1 MALWFHRVAGKQ
13 MYPFERKTV
22 ILDKL
27 RKNGQITIQDDAR
40 SLGVSIVTLHRD
52 LEALAAQGI
61 VRKVR
66 GGAIFT
72 GDDSTIETHFDIR
85 LKAKAPEKE
94 EIAHKAAEMIADDT
108 SIFLDHSSSAL
119 FLARELKSRHFHSLL
134 LVTNSLVIPEELAGV
149 KGIRVLLTGGV
160 VESEYKALSGRWVI
174 ETLERINIHQVFAS
188 AAAISPERG
197 LMTQSPFIHE
207 ILPSIFTR
215 CDRVNVL
222 LDHSKFYKIATY
234 PIVPL
239 GPSLTIF
246 SDKGL
251 RLPKPV
257 RAKIEK
263 TGARIIV

>member
-1 MALWFHRVAGKQ
+1 MGKQ
-13 MYPFERKTV
+13 MYPFERKTI

-40 SLGVSIVTLHRD
+40 SLGISVVTLHRD
-52 LEALAAQGI
+52 LEKLAAQG
-61 VRKVR
+61 VLRKVR

-72 GDDSTIETHFDIR
+72 GDSSMGMRFDIR
-85 LKAKAPEKE
+85 SKVNVSEKE
-94 EIAHKAAEMIADDT
+94 EIARKAAAAIADDT
-108 SIFLDHSSSAL
+108 SIFLDHSSTTL
-119 FLARELKSRHFHSLL
+119 FLARELKNRHFHSLL

-149 KGIRVLLTGGV
+149 KGIQVLLTGGI

-174 ETLERINIHQVFAS
+174 ETLERINLHQVFAS

-207 ILPSIFTR
+207 IFPSIFTR
-215 CDRVNVL
+215 CDRINVL

-239 GPSLTIF
+239 GPSLIIY

-251 RLPKPV
+251 RLPKHV
-257 RAKIEK
+257 CAEIEK
-263 TGARIIV
+263 TGAKIII

>member
-1 MALWFHRVAGKQ
+1 MGKQ
-13 MYPFERKTV
+13 MYPFERKTI
-22 ILDKL
+22 ILEKL

-40 SLGVSIVTLHRD
+40 SLGISVVTLHRD
-52 LEALAAQGI
+52 LEKLATQG
-61 VRKVR
+61 VLRKVR

-72 GDDSTIETHFDIR
+72 GDSSMGVHFDIR
-85 LKAKAPEKE
+85 SKMNVSEKE
-94 EIAHKAAEMIADDT
+94 EIARKAVAAITDDT
-108 SIFLDHSSSAL
+108 SIFLDHSSTTL

-134 LVTNSLVIPEELAGV
+134 LVTNSLVIPEELAGI
-149 KGIRVLLTGGV
+149 KGIQVLLTGGV
-160 VESEYKALSGRWVI
+160 VESGYKALSGRWVI
-174 ETLERINIHQVFAS
+174 ETLERINLHQVFAS

-197 LMTQSPFIHE
+197 LMTQSLFIHE

-215 CDRVNVL
+215 CARVNVL

-251 RLPKPV
+251 RLPMPV
-257 RAKIEK
+257 RAEIEK
-263 TGARIIV
+263 TGAKIII